1 MKYIVNA
8 IITTDS
14 YTDAVGCR
22 LIEINGMTDRKL
34 RMAFVIQG
42 RRVNSLHGN
51 EPIQKKNPSSP
62 QILIPSLSLIVK
74 LPTFFF
80 RLPLLPCLRN
90 FRIATIVNVLQ
101 RRFVMYNC
109 KYITWSLIEINR

>member
-1 MKYIVNA
+1 
-8 IITTDS
+8 
-14 YTDAVGCR
+14 
-22 LIEINGMTDRKL
+22 MTDRKL

-51 EPIQKKNPSSP
+51 EPIQKIPLSP
-62 QILIPSLSLIVK
+62 LILIPSFSLIVK

-80 RLPLLPCLRN
+80 RLPLLPCVRN

-101 RRFVMYNC
+101 RRFVMHNC